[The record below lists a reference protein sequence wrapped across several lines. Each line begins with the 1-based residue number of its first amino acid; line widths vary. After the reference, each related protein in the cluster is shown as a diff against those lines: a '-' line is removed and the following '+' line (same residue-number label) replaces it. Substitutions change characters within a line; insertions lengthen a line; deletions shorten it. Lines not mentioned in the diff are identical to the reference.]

1 MMTRTLFM
9 VLLAT
14 ACMACASENVFAES
28 RPLDFRVAVD
38 SSYHEGSEHGRDRI
52 PPRRHILPYV
62 EYDSDNN
69 SLTFE
74 STAEQLFTYCIEQ
87 QNRGRVQDGE
97 LQLRPNVKTAVY
109 LSALCPDEE
118 CCLYIWVNGILYVG
132 EIK

>member
-1 MMTRTLFM
+1 MTRTLFM
-9 VLLAT
+9 VLLAIVY
-14 ACMACASENVFAES
+14 MVCASENGFAES
-28 RPLDFRVAVD
+28 KPLVFRTAGD
-38 SSYHEGSEHGRDRI
+38 SIYSDKEGHPKPRI
-52 PPRRHILPYV
+52 PSHRPVFPYV

-74 STAEQLFTYCIEQ
+74 STAEQLITYYIEQ

>member
-1 MMTRTLFM
+1 M
-9 VLLAT
+9 VLLAIVY
-14 ACMACASENVFAES
+14 MACASENGFAES
-28 RPLDFRVAVD
+28 KPLVFRTAVD

-74 STAEQLFTYCIEQ
+74 STAEQLIAYYIEQ
-87 QNRGRVQDGE
+87 RNRSGVQDGE

-118 CCLYIWVNGILYVG
+118 YYLYIWVNGILYVG

>member
-1 MMTRTLFM
+1 MKKRTLLISLF
-9 VLLAT
+9 LAMFCAGISET
-14 ACMACASENVFAES
+14 TFAETKPVRFHASEDSVYHDTDHPRQKIPS
-28 RPLDFRVAVD
+28 RVHTF
-38 SSYHEGSEHGRDRI
+38 
-52 PPRRHILPYV
+52 PYV

-74 STAEQLFTYCIEQ
+74 STAEQLITYYIEQ
-87 QNRGRVQDGE
+87 QNRSGVQDGE

-118 CCLYIWVNGILYVG
+118 CCLYIWINGILYVG